1 MNWHIYAIFMLI
13 AALILITGCSMI
25 MKDPEITVKDVAI
38 ESISSQK
45 IDLNVTLNVNN
56 PNAVGITIKSVVFDV
71 YYQQGNDWVLIG
83 HGEGGGYAIKPG
95 MNEITV
101 PVTLK
106 TSELLGAGIGALMK
120 GEITIQVRGT
130 AVPDLMGL
138 NPKIPFSHTTTIPV
152 KL

>member
-13 AALILITGCSMI
+13 AALTLIAGCSML
-25 MKDPEITVKDVAI
+25 MKDPEITVKNVAI

-71 YYQQGNDWVLIG
+71 YYQQGNDWVAVG

-106 TSELLGAGIGALMK
+106 TSEVMGAGIGALMK
-120 GEITIQVRGT
+120 GEIAVQIRGT

-138 NPKIPFSHTTTIPV
+138 NPQIPFTHTTTIPV

>member
-1 MNWHIYAIFMLI
+1 MNWHMYTIFVLI
-13 AALILITGCSMI
+13 AALTLIAGCSMVI
-25 MKDPEITVKDVAI
+25 KEPQIDVKNVAI
-38 ESISSQK
+38 TSTNLQEIRV
-45 IDLNVTLNVNN
+45 NVTLNVNN
-56 PNAVGITIKSVVFDV
+56 PNPIGITIKSVVFDV

-106 TSELLGAGIGALMK
+106 TSEVMGAGIGALMK
-120 GEITIQVRGT
+120 GEITVQIRGT

-138 NPKIPFSHTTTIPV
+138 NPQIPFTHTTTIPV

>member
-1 MNWHIYAIFMLI
+1 MYATFMLL
-13 AALILITGCSMI
+13 AAFILITGCSML
-25 MKDPEITVKDVAI
+25 MKDPEITVKNVGIKSA
-38 ESISSQK
+38 SSQT

-56 PNAVGITIKSVVFDV
+56 PNSMGVTIKSVVFDV

-83 HGEGGGYAIKPG
+83 HGEGGGYSIKPG

-106 TSELLGAGIGALMK
+106 TSELIGAGIGALMK
-120 GEITIQVRGT
+120 GEITIQIRGT
-130 AVPDLMGL
+130 AVPDIFRL
-138 NPKIPFSHTTTIPV
+138 NPQIPFTHTTTIPV

>member
-1 MNWHIYAIFMLI
+1 MYAIFMLI
-13 AALILITGCSMI
+13 AALTLIAGCSML
-25 MKDPEITVKDVAI
+25 MKDPEITVKNVAI
-38 ESISSQK
+38 ESVSSQK

-106 TSELLGAGIGALMK
+106 TSEVLGAGIGALMK
-120 GEITIQVRGT
+120 GEITVQIRGT
-130 AVPDLMGL
+130 AVPELFRL
-138 NPKIPFSHTTTIPV
+138 NPTIPFTHTTTIPV

>member
-1 MNWHIYAIFMLI
+1 MNWHMYTIFVLI
-13 AALILITGCSMI
+13 AALTLIAGCSMVI
-25 MKDPEITVKDVAI
+25 KEPQIDVKNVAI
-38 ESISSQK
+38 TSTNLQEIRV
-45 IDLNVTLNVNN
+45 NVTLNVNN
-56 PNAVGITIKSVVFDV
+56 PNPIGITIKSVVFDV

-106 TSELLGAGIGALMK
+106 TSEVMGAGIGALMK
-120 GEITIQVRGT
+120 GEITVQIRGT
-130 AVPDLMGL
+130 AVPDLLGL
-138 NPKIPFSHTTTIPV
+138 NPQIPFTHTTTIPV